1 MQHGART
8 GVQTNDS
15 TMEMPER
22 WMKRGVHSGPHLPS
36 ISVCVLGWAPVL
48 APCFMVSCP
57 NSPTEGDM
65 WMKTALMNPTHNDS
79 FIIFPNSPSS
89 RGPHRDP
96 GPSLESRCGLGV
108 PQPDAGNTHANLHPA
123 PYFFHFS
130 MTVSVSCLLTSLMV
144 HFQHLIFLEKR

>member
-1 MQHGART
+1 MTASSFYPQPEDLIPSMGSSDVVVVTSKRKMQHGART
-8 GVQTNDS
+8 RVQPNDS

-22 WMKRGVHSGPHLPS
+22 WGPERTRQWMKRGVHSGPHLPS
-36 ISVCVLGWAPVL
+36 ISVCAVLNWAPVL

-96 GPSLESRCGLGV
+96 GPSL
-108 PQPDAGNTHANLHPA
+108 
-123 PYFFHFS
+123 
-130 MTVSVSCLLTSLMV
+130 
-144 HFQHLIFLEKR
+144 